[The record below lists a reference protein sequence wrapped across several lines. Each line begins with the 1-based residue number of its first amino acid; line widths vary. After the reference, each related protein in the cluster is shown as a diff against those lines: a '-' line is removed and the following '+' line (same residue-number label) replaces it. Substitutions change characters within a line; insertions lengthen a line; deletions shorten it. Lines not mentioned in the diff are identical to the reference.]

1 MSDSLSSD
9 LKSKLSHFIE
19 LARSGKSPNEALH
32 TRKEY
37 LNPYLLSHII
47 EYYGIQE
54 HGSNY
59 PADLFCPSSIVQHPE
74 EYYDSISDLQ
84 KHLMQ
89 TAYKRGLT

>member
-1 MSDSLSSD
+1 MSYSLSPD
-9 LKSKLSHFIE
+9 LKSKLSHFID
-19 LARSGKSPNEALH
+19 LTRSGKSPNEALH

-54 HGSNY
+54 YGSNY
-59 PADLFCPSSIVQHPE
+59 PADLSPSSIVQHPE
-74 EYYDSISDLQ
+74 EYYDSISDRQ
-84 KHLMQ
+84 KELMQ